1 MNINKILISQS
12 DTIFNAMKKMN
23 MTGHIC
29 LLVIDKSKKLKGTIS
44 DGDIRR
50 NLLKENNL
58 KKRLIQFLIKN
69 IFLKKQKLT
78 DKMRNF
84 IIRNKHM
91 IIPIVNQ
98 KIFQLVT
105 YLIRQNLETNIKS
118 LKKIKY

>member
-29 LLVIDKSKKLKGTIS
+29 LLVIDKSKKLKGIIS

-58 KKRLIQFLIKN
+58 KESLY
-69 IFLKKQKLT
+69 
-78 DKMRNF
+78 NF
-84 IIRNKHM
+84 
-91 IIPIVNQ
+91 
-98 KIFQLVT
+98 
-105 YLIRQNLETNIKS
+105 
-118 LKKIKY
+118 

>member
-69 IFLKKQKLT
+69 IFFKKTK
-78 DKMRNF
+78 
-84 IIRNKHM
+84 
-91 IIPIVNQ
+91 VN
-98 KIFQLVT
+98 
-105 YLIRQNLETNIKS
+105 R
-118 LKKIKY
+118 

>member
-1 MNINKILISQS
+1 MNINKILITQS

-58 KKRLIQFLIKN
+58 KK
-69 IFLKKQKLT
+69 
-78 DKMRNF
+78 D
-84 IIRNKHM
+84 
-91 IIPIVNQ
+91 
-98 KIFQLVT
+98 
-105 YLIRQNLETNIKS
+105 
-118 LKKIKY
+118 